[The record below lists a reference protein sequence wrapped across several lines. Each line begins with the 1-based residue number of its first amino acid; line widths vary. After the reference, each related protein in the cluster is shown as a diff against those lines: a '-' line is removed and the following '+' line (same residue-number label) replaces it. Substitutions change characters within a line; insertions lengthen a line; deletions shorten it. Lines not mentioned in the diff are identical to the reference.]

1 MWMCESFVYWWNLS
15 QMGNARER
23 TSGQSATDESRSGSG
38 KLGVSNNENEHERRR
53 TCQTLDDMRTWNWL
67 GEREDCGTR
76 SRMDSKKI
84 PWGDRIPS
92 REKQGNNPT
101 EQFQPTRTM
110 AEHIVSILWKELG
123 YFCMCHLRVSCTDL
137 ACTNTSSATLFS
149 DIFVSVQNDN
159 SL

>member
-1 MWMCESFVYWWNLS
+1 MCETFVHRQNLS
-15 QMGNARER
+15 QMGNAREG
-23 TSGQSATDESRSGSG
+23 TSGQSATDQSRPGIG
-38 KLGVSNNENEHERRR
+38 KLRVSNNENEHKRRR

-84 PWGDRIPS
+84 PRGDRIPS

-110 AEHIVSILWKELG
+110 AEHIVSILRKELG
-123 YFCMCHLRVSCTDL
+123 YFCMCHLRVPCMDL
-137 ACTNTSSATLFS
+137 ACTNASSATLFS
-149 DIFVSVQNDN
+149 EMFVYVQNDN